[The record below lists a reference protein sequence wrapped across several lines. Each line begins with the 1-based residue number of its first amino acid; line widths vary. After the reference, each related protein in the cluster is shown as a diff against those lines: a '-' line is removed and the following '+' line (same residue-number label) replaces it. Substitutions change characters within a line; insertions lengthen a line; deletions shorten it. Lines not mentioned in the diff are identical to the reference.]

1 MQIELYKY
9 SAIGNR
15 AVNEDSVFGEKIGPQ
30 SACAVVCDGLG
41 GHGGGKDASQIGVNA
56 LKWEKG
62 DFPSESE
69 LQARLEAANREI
81 IARRSDP
88 RQMKTTAVALYIS
101 GNQARWCH
109 VGDSRLYHYYNGQL
123 WDFTEDHSVCQVAV
137 RMGEITRREIPGH
150 PDRSKIL
157 RALGSE
163 DLKPE
168 IHKLVTLDKGF
179 HAFLLCTDGLW
190 ERLQEDEI
198 MLDLHKAAN
207 PEQWIYDLR
216 VRAEARKHTDV
227 DNNTAVALY
236 VMVD

>member
-15 AVNEDSVFGEKIGPQ
+15 AVNEDSVYCEKTGPQ

-41 GHGGGKDASQIGVNA
+41 GHGGGRDASQIAVAA

-62 DFPSESE
+62 GLPSEKE
-69 LQARLEAANREI
+69 LRARFDAANQEI
-81 IARRSDP
+81 IARRTDP
-88 RQMKTTAVALYIS
+88 RHMKTTAVTLYIA
-101 GNQARWCH
+101 GNQACWCH
-109 VGDSRLYHYYNGQL
+109 IGDSRLYHYYNGEL
-123 WDFTEDHSVCQVAV
+123 TDYTEDHSVCQIGV
-137 RMGEITRREIPGH
+137 RMGDITRREIPGH

-157 RALGSE
+157 RALGAE
-163 DLKPE
+163 EIVPE
-168 IHKLVTLDKGF
+168 IHKVITLKKGF

-236 VMVD
+236 AMVD

>member
-1 MQIELYKY
+1 MEIECFKY

-15 AVNEDSVFGEKIGPQ
+15 SVNEDSVFCEKNGAQ
-30 SACAVVCDGLG
+30 SVCAVVCDGLG
-41 GHGGGKDASQIGVNA
+41 GHGGGKDASQIGVAA
-56 LKWEKG
+56 LKWEQETL
-62 DFPSESE
+62 PSEKE
-69 LQARLEAANREI
+69 LRARFEAANREI

-101 GNQARWCH
+101 GNQACWCH
-109 VGDSRLYHYYNGQL
+109 MGDTRLYHYFNGEL
-123 WDFTEDHSVCQVAV
+123 KDYTKDHSVCQVAV
-137 RMGEITRREIPGH
+137 RMGEITRRDIPGH

-163 DLKPE
+163 SIEPE
-168 IHKLVTLDKGF
+168 VHPAVTLEPGF
-179 HAFLLCTDGLW
+179 HAFLLCSDGLW

-198 MLDLHKAAN
+198 MLDLHKAVN
-207 PEQWIYDLR
+207 PEQWLFDLR
-216 VRAEARKHTDV
+216 VRAEIRKHSDV